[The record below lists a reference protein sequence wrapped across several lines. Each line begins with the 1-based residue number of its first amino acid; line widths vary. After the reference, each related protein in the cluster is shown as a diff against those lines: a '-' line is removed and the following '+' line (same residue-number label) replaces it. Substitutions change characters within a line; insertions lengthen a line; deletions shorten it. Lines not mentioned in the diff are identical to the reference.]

1 MRYALWICFILCSII
16 FSSWAQ
22 RGHSHE
28 MSPAYP
34 EFSFSHLDGLMK
46 TSLVIFN
53 RREDVSFYE
62 LEVFDKDW
70 QPVMFA
76 AESRIV
82 RLNYLQKKTLY
93 VYIRRK
99 DLNIAEYICTRSRL
113 LSDSNTITGIS
124 SRICSRV
131 VNDK

>member
-1 MRYALWICFILCSII
+1 MKLWFVFILCLVV
-16 FSSWAQ
+16 FFGLAQ
-22 RGHSHE
+22 SLRSHE

-34 EFSFSHLDGLMK
+34 KFEFSHLDGLMK

-62 LEVFDKDW
+62 LEVFDKEW
-70 QPVMFA
+70 EPVMFA
-76 AESRIV
+76 TESRLI
-82 RLNYLQKKTLY
+82 RLNYLKKKTLN
-93 VYIRRK
+93 VYIRKK

-113 LSDSNTITGIS
+113 LKDGVTVSEVS